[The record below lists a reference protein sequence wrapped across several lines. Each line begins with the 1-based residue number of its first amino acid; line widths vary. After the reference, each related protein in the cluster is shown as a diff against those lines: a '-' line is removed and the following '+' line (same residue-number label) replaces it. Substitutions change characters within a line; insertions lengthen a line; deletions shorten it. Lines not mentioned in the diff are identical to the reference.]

1 VSSRALQHA
10 EEPALDHEMREL
22 VEQLCVP
29 GAIKIVVQPVVR
41 PGDQVIVGYE
51 ALARMSLEPAHPPD
65 WWLERA
71 EELGLRRKLEIAC
84 LAAIAR
90 LGPLPEGRLLF
101 INISPSTL
109 SDPAA
114 LALVC
119 SLPGRVVVELTEQ
132 EAVIDYAELRGHL
145 TRWLSQGLRIA
156 IDDAGAGYS
165 SLRHVIELSPDFLK
179 LDRELVRGI
188 DEDRTR
194 RALVRSVLAFAREV
208 GTSVIAEGIETSREL
223 EVLRDAGVNLVQ
235 GYLLARPGPPWPSIA
250 MAGAGHEPAANP
262 ALDRLHESLVQ
273 AKDVRGACSAVAE
286 YLFRQGEMMPSVYL
300 ERHGELRCMAQ
311 RGLWQVLDGMPG
323 SAGITGRTWKL
334 GKPVVVPDVR
344 LDPHYLEA
352 IPGVVAEICVP
363 VGTGPKPLGALNVE
377 SLVPL
382 PPGTLQLLE
391 RCAELLSLRLGE
403 IGRAVD
409 DSAWQRAVKASV
421 AISGVTGGGQAAK
434 LLLGHLSAAAR
445 LDSAALVLDGPE
457 GKRVT
462 AAIGPLAGP
471 LSGLG
476 IDEIDAL
483 SSLVGD
489 IRSCYTAGDASGRG
503 FAGTGSLRDGGAR
516 AVVVLPLWARR
527 RRLGSI
533 LLAHSR
539 PVQLTSDDVT
549 PLEMLSDHIASALA
563 PGRGTSGTTVGS
575 TPDLSATAPLAQ
587 VRHEEA
593 ALQPSS
599 TQRP

>member
-1 VSSRALQHA
+1 
-10 EEPALDHEMREL
+10 
-22 VEQLCVP
+22 
-29 GAIKIVVQPVVR
+29 
-41 PGDQVIVGYE
+41 
-51 ALARMSLEPAHPPD
+51 
-65 WWLERA
+65 
-71 EELGLRRKLEIAC
+71 
-84 LAAIAR
+84 
-90 LGPLPEGRLLF
+90 
-101 INISPSTL
+101 
-109 SDPAA
+109 
-114 LALVC
+114 
-119 SLPGRVVVELTEQ
+119 
-132 EAVIDYAELRGHL
+132 
-145 TRWLSQGLRIA
+145 
-156 IDDAGAGYS
+156 
-165 SLRHVIELSPDFLK
+165 
-179 LDRELVRGI
+179 
-188 DEDRTR
+188 
-194 RALVRSVLAFAREV
+194 
-208 GTSVIAEGIETSREL
+208 
-223 EVLRDAGVNLVQ
+223 
-235 GYLLARPGPPWPSIA
+235 
-250 MAGAGHEPAANP
+250 
-262 ALDRLHESLVQ
+262 
-273 AKDVRGACSAVAE
+273 
-286 YLFRQGEMMPSVYL
+286 
-300 ERHGELRCMAQ
+300 MAQ

-352 IPGVVAEICVP
+352 IPGVAAEICVP
-363 VGTGPKPLGALNVE
+363 IGTGPKPLGALNVE

-403 IGRAVD
+403 IGGAVD

-476 IDEIDAL
+476 TDEIDAL

-533 LLAHSR
+533 VLAHSR
-539 PVQLTSDDVT
+539 PVQLTGDDVT
-549 PLEMLSDHIASALA
+549 PLEMLSDHIASVLA
-563 PGRGTSGTTVGS
+563 PGRGTQGTAASTAPAN

-587 VRHEEA
+587 VRRVEA
-593 ALQPSS
+593 ALQSSS

>member
-1 VSSRALQHA
+1 
-10 EEPALDHEMREL
+10 MREL
-22 VEQLCVP
+22 VEQLCQP
-29 GAIKIVVQPVVR
+29 GAITTVVQPVVR

-51 ALARMSLEPAHPPD
+51 ALARMSIEPTHPPD
-65 WWLERA
+65 WWLNQA

-84 LAAIAR
+84 LAAIAC
-90 LGPLPEGRLLF
+90 LGPVPEGRLLF
-101 INISPSTL
+101 INLSPSTL
-109 SDPAA
+109 ADPAA
-114 LALVC
+114 LALVS
-119 SLPGRVVVELTEQ
+119 SLPGRVVIELTEQ
-132 EAVIDYAELRGHL
+132 EAVIDYAELRTHL

-179 LDRELVRGI
+179 LDRELIRGI
-188 DEDRTR
+188 DQDRTR

-223 EVLRDAGVNLVQ
+223 EVLRDVGVNLVQ

-250 MAGAGHEPAANP
+250 TAGALLEPTATP
-262 ALDRLHESLVQ
+262 SLDRLHESLVQ
-273 AKDVRGACSAVAE
+273 AKDARSACSAVAE

-300 ERHGELRCMAQ
+300 ERHGELRCLAQ

-334 GKPVVVPDVR
+334 GRPVVVPDVR
-344 LDPHYLEA
+344 ADPHYLEA

-363 VGTGPKPLGALNVE
+363 IGVGPKPLGALNVE

-391 RCAELLSLRLGE
+391 RCAELLSRRLEE
-403 IGRAVD
+403 IGRVLD
-409 DSAWQRAVKASV
+409 DSVWQRAVKASV

-434 LLLGHLSAAAR
+434 LLLGHLSSAAR
-445 LDSAALVLDGPE
+445 LDSAALVLDGQE

-462 AAIGPLAGP
+462 AAIGPLARP
-471 LSGLG
+471 LSGLSAE
-476 IDEIDAL
+476 EIEAL

-516 AVVVLPLWARR
+516 AVVVLPLWAWR

-533 LLAHSR
+533 VLAHSR

-549 PLEMLSDHIASALA
+549 PLEMLSDHIASVL
-563 PGRGTSGTTVGS
+563 GTTSGA
-575 TPDLSATAPLAQ
+575 TPDLSAGAPLAQ
-587 VRHEEA
+587 IRHKEA
-593 ALQPSS
+593 ALQSSS

>member
-1 VSSRALQHA
+1 
-10 EEPALDHEMREL
+10 
-22 VEQLCVP
+22 
-29 GAIKIVVQPVVR
+29 
-41 PGDQVIVGYE
+41 
-51 ALARMSLEPAHPPD
+51 
-65 WWLERA
+65 
-71 EELGLRRKLEIAC
+71 
-84 LAAIAR
+84 
-90 LGPLPEGRLLF
+90 
-101 INISPSTL
+101 
-109 SDPAA
+109 
-114 LALVC
+114 
-119 SLPGRVVVELTEQ
+119 
-132 EAVIDYAELRGHL
+132 
-145 TRWLSQGLRIA
+145 
-156 IDDAGAGYS
+156 
-165 SLRHVIELSPDFLK
+165 
-179 LDRELVRGI
+179 
-188 DEDRTR
+188 
-194 RALVRSVLAFAREV
+194 
-208 GTSVIAEGIETSREL
+208 
-223 EVLRDAGVNLVQ
+223 
-235 GYLLARPGPPWPSIA
+235 
-250 MAGAGHEPAANP
+250 
-262 ALDRLHESLVQ
+262 
-273 AKDVRGACSAVAE
+273 
-286 YLFRQGEMMPSVYL
+286 
-300 ERHGELRCMAQ
+300 MAQ

-363 VGTGPKPLGALNVE
+363 IGTGPKPLGALNVE

-382 PPGTLQLLE
+382 PAGTLQLLE

-434 LLLGHLSAAAR
+434 LLLGHLSTAAR

-462 AAIGPLAGP
+462 AAFGPLAGP

-503 FAGTGSLRDGGAR
+503 FTGTGSLRDGGAR

-533 LLAHSR
+533 VLAHSR

-549 PLEMLSDHIASALA
+549 PLEMLADHIASVLA
-563 PGRGTSGTTVGS
+563 PGRGTSGTTLGN

-587 VRHEEA
+587 VRHKEA
-593 ALQPSS
+593 VLQSSS

>member
-1 VSSRALQHA
+1 MTLRAPQQA
-10 EEPALDHEMREL
+10 EEAAQNDRMRQL
-22 VEQLCVP
+22 VKQLCEP
-29 GAIKIVVQPVVR
+29 GAITTVVQPVVR

-51 ALARMSLEPAHPPD
+51 ALARMSIEPAHPPD
-65 WWLERA
+65 WWLDRA
-71 EELGLRRKLEIAC
+71 EEVGLRRQLEIAC
-84 LAAIAR
+84 LAAIAH
-90 LGPLPEGRLLF
+90 LGPIPEERLLF
-101 INISPSTL
+101 INMSPSTL
-109 SDPAA
+109 ADPAA
-114 LALVC
+114 LALVS

-132 EAVIDYAELRGHL
+132 EAVIDYAELRAHL
-145 TRWLSQGLRIA
+145 TRWLSRGLQVA

-188 DEDRTR
+188 DQDRTR

-208 GTSVIAEGIETSREL
+208 GTSVIAEGIETSKEL

-250 MAGAGHEPAANP
+250 TPGEGLEPTANP
-262 ALDRLHESLVQ
+262 ALDRLRESL
-273 AKDVRGACSAVAE
+273 ARANDSRGACSAVAE
-286 YLFRQGEMMPSVYL
+286 HLFRQGEIMPSVYL

-311 RGLWQVLDGMPG
+311 RGLWQVLDGMPA

-363 VGTGPKPLGALNVE
+363 IGAGPKPLGALNVE

-391 RCAELLSLRLGE
+391 RCAELLSRRLGE
-403 IGRAVD
+403 IGRTLD

-434 LLLGHLSAAAR
+434 LLLGHLSSAAR

-457 GKRVT
+457 GKHVT

-471 LSGLG
+471 LSGLVS
-476 IDEIDAL
+476 DEIEAL

-489 IRSCYTAGDASGRG
+489 IRSCYTAGDVSGRG
-503 FAGTGSLRDGGAR
+503 FAGTRSLRDGGAR
-516 AVVVLPLWARR
+516 AVVVLPLWAWR

-533 LLAHSR
+533 VLAHSR

-549 PLEMLSDHIASALA
+549 PLEMLSDHIASVLA
-563 PGRGTSGTTVGS
+563 P
-575 TPDLSATAPLAQ
+575 TPDLSAGAPLAQ
-587 VRHEEA
+587 VRPKEP
-593 ALQPSS
+593 ALRPSI
-599 TQRP
+599 TQRL